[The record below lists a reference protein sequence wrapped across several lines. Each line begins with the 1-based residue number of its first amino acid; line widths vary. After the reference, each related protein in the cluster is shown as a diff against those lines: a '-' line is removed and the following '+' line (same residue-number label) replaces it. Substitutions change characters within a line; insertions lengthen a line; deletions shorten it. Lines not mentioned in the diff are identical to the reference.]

1 MTLESRR
8 GRILPPD
15 LDDRTWQDLVDEMR
29 ALIPKYAPQWTDH
42 NPSDLGI
49 TLIELFAWLGENII
63 FRLNQTPEKNYLA
76 FLNLLGITRDPQNP
90 ARTYLTFTSGV
101 PGKTTVAAGT
111 QAQTVDTTGGKPV
124 VFETDTDLVVL
135 PTDLA
140 AALRLPARKTTAA
153 IAGNYRNVSADLIGP
168 PTARHL
174 IQVHAGQTVDV
185 LLGFTKAVTD
195 PLVLDIRL
203 FQAALP
209 DKPVTV
215 TARYSR
221 GTDQPSAWPTLA
233 VTDGTEGF
241 RHDGALRATVPA
253 DWTTQ
258 RAAGPEATK
267 PWTAVLPTGAA
278 DGVTV
283 PLFWVGLQFTAP
295 TVAVPAG
302 ADPPPPLTFGI
313 DRLLF
318 NAASARTALTVR
330 RAEVLGTSTGQPF
343 QVFPLR
349 DRPLFRRPGIA
360 APYADLHVQ
369 VESGTPPVWQEWT
382 LVDEFQAGP
391 GQVYRIDPV
400 AGEVRFGNFDPQSG
414 KGSGSVPAAGS
425 RVQASRYRYVD
436 RGAAGNVAPGQV
448 VVLTTAPDTNLP
460 PGIAAVTNLGPAR
473 DGADEEPIEETMRR
487 APEELRI
494 RYRAVTV
501 DDYEFLSREAANDL
515 VIRRCLPPRLH
526 NPPPGAVTP
535 FQKGQPWEFGGL
547 VRAPGTVNLVIVP
560 DRGFEIV
567 RPEPTQDQIRL
578 VTAYLDAR
586 RDLTARLEVVP
597 PRYLPVIVSVT
608 IQVWQEALAAG
619 ADTGTIES
627 DTRARI
633 QTFLHPTRGGPDGTG
648 WQVGEPVFTSDLFR
662 ALMPAEDIGFISTLQ
677 VKPDTPAYHFPPQG
691 PGGAFNADVER
702 PFPLSDFGA
711 SVRVADYELVCAAAD
726 AMQVVKVQQVQR

>member
-8 GRILPPD
+8 GRIIPPD

-76 FLNLLGITRDPQNP
+76 FLNLLGITRDPQHP

-101 PGKTTVAAGT
+101 PTRTTVPAGT
-111 QAQTVDTTGGKPV
+111 QAQTVDTAGGKPL

-135 PTDLA
+135 PSGLT
-140 AALRLPARKTTAA
+140 AALRLPARKTSAA

-168 PTARHL
+168 PTAHHL
-174 IQVHAGQTVDV
+174 IQVPAGQSVDV

-195 PLVLDIRL
+195 PLALDIRL

-215 TARYSR
+215 TARYAK
-221 GTDQPSAWPTLA
+221 GTDQPSAWPTLT
-233 VTDGTEGF
+233 VTDGTDGL
-241 RHDGALRATVPA
+241 RHDGALRVTVPA
-253 DWTTQ
+253 NWASQ
-258 RAAGPEATK
+258 RAAGPPATR
-267 PWTAVLPTGAA
+267 PWTAVLPAEAA
-278 DGVTV
+278 DGVTE
-283 PLFWVGLQFTAP
+283 PLFWVGLQFAAP
-295 TVAVPAG
+295 AVTVPPG
-302 ADPPPPLTFGI
+302 AEPPPPLTFGI

-318 NAASARTALTVR
+318 NSVSARTALTIR
-330 RAEVLGTSTGQPF
+330 RPEVLGASTGQPF

-360 APYADLHVQ
+360 APYADLLVQ
-369 VESGTPPVWQEWT
+369 VESGTPPVWQDWK

-400 AGEVRFGNFDPQSG
+400 VGEVRFGNFDPQSG
-414 KGSGSVPAAGS
+414 EGSGSVPAAGS
-425 RVQASRYRYVD
+425 RIQAARYRHVD

-501 DDYEFLSREAANDL
+501 DDYEFLAREAANDL
-515 VIRRCLPPRLH
+515 VIRRCLAPRLH
-526 NPPPGAVTP
+526 NPQAGAVTP

-560 DRGFEIV
+560 DRGLEVV

-578 VTAYLDAR
+578 VMAYLDAR
-586 RDLTARLEVVP
+586 RDLTARLEVVA

-633 QTFLHPTRGGPDGTG
+633 QTFLHPTRGGPAGTG

-677 VKPDTPAYHFPPQG
+677 MKPDIPAYHFPPQG

-711 SVRVADYELVCAAAD
+711 SVRVADYELVCAAAGT
-726 AMQVVKVQQVQR
+726 AQVVKVQQVQR